1 MPIYEYECCNC
12 CECFEKLVF
21 RSDEAVSCPK
31 CESSNVHKMMSVC
44 GFKSGGDKG
53 AASGRVGSAAASGC
67 SGCAGG
73 SCGTCH

>member
-12 CECFEKLVF
+12 CEKFERLVF

-31 CESSNVHKMMSVC
+31 CDSGDVSRVMSVC

-53 AASGRVGSAAASGC
+53 SASSRMGSGSSSC
-67 SGCAGG
+67 SGCTSGNCS
-73 SCGTCH
+73 SCH

>member
-21 RSDEAVSCPK
+21 RSDEAVICPK
-31 CESSNVHKMMSVC
+31 CESSDVHKMMSVC

-53 AASGRVGSAAASGC
+53 AASSRGAG
-67 SGCAGG
+67 SGCAGCASG
-73 SCGTCH
+73 SCSTCH